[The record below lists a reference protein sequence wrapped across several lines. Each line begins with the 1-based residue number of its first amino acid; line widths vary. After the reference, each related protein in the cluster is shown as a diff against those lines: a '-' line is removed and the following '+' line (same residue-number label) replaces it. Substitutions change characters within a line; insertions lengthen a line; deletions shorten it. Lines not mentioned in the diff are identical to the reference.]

1 MFRKIFG
8 LALPL
13 FAAALFPLASASAVS
28 VDSAKRASLLKMRE
42 QLWRA
47 WFANDRATLGRI
59 LPADTIGINAA
70 EKEWTDLKG
79 TLESSA
85 KFVADGGRLLRLEF
99 PRVEVRRHGDAYILY
114 SEYLFE
120 TETKGQRSLQTGR
133 ATEVFLWRDGGW
145 INPGWHMD
153 SGR

>member
-1 MFRKIFG
+1 MFKITAVCLILAA

-13 FAAALFPLASASAVS
+13 AASEDAVISAATRS
-28 VDSAKRASLLKMRE
+28 SLLRARE
-42 QLWRA
+42 KLWRA
-47 WFANDRATLGRI
+47 WFVNDKATMQRF
-59 LPADTIGINAA
+59 LPAETIGINAA
-70 EKEWTDLKG
+70 EKDWAGVKQ

-99 PRVEVRRHGDAYILY
+99 PRVEMRRHGEVYVIY

-120 TETKGQRSLQTGR
+120 TETKGQKSSQAGR
-133 ATEVFLWRDGGW
+133 ASEIFLRHNGEW

-153 SGR
+153 SGK